1 MDVIIEN
8 VLRWVIKNV
17 IHPTL
22 INSRPNKYSQDFHCY
37 LFTAKLDRFIRICN
51 TLNILPNE
59 VCVPN
64 KTEDLNLSVLK
75 MIIGIN

>member
-1 MDVIIEN
+1 M
-8 VLRWVIKNV
+8 

-37 LFTAKLDRFIRICN
+37 LFTANRFIRSCN